1 MRYFNGKINFDN
13 VKQKTRLHHQ
23 HKKLGE
29 ESPGLQCKDSTFMD
43 NNAIVEKII
52 SKERLEPY
60 LYYHKNDLSKAIAQ
74 YKSNILISESFYPL
88 LAVLEIGIRN
98 SIDYQLTK
106 RFNDKEWYDNKE
118 FVKIATRFQIDRL
131 SHARTNIYS
140 EKKVI
145 TPGRIISELSFG
157 FWTSLFDT
165 KFEMTLWKNL
175 RLSFPSCPKNI
186 RKRKTMSSKFNRI
199 RKLRNR
205 IFHHEAITWN
215 LNVLNLYKDEII
227 QGIEWLD
234 KDLLEWIV
242 ELNHVEETISK
253 VRETID

>member
-1 MRYFNGKINFDN
+1 
-13 VKQKTRLHHQ
+13 
-23 HKKLGE
+23 
-29 ESPGLQCKDSTFMD
+29 MD
-43 NNAIVEKII
+43 NNTIVERII

-60 LYYHKNDLSKAIAQ
+60 LNYHKNDLFKAIAH

-88 LAVLEIGIRN
+88 LAVLEVGLRN

-106 RFNDKEWYDNKE
+106 RFNDKEWYDNKD
-118 FVKIATRFQIDRL
+118 FVKIATRFQIDRI
-131 SHARTNIYS
+131 SQARTNIFS
-140 EKKVI
+140 EKKEI

-175 RLSFPSCPKNI
+175 RLAFPNCPKNI
-186 RKRKTMSSKFNRI
+186 RKRKTMSSKFNGI

-205 IFHHEAITWN
+205 VFHHEAITWN
-215 LNVLNLYKDEII
+215 LDVLNSYKDEII
-227 QGIEWLD
+227 QGIEWLN

-242 ELNHVEETISK
+242 ELNHIDETISK
-253 VRETID
+253 FRKTID

>member
-1 MRYFNGKINFDN
+1 MN
-13 VKQKTRLHHQ
+13 
-23 HKKLGE
+23 
-29 ESPGLQCKDSTFMD
+29 
-43 NNAIVEKII
+43 NNAISDRII
-52 SKERLEPY
+52 SRERLEPY
-60 LYYHKNDLSKAIAQ
+60 LNYHKNDLSKAIAH

-88 LAVLEIGIRN
+88 LAVLEIGLRN

-106 RFNDKEWYDNKE
+106 RFNDKEWYDNRD
-118 FVKIATRFQIDRL
+118 FVKIATRFQIDRI
-131 SHARTNIYS
+131 SQARTNIYS
-140 EKKVI
+140 EKKEI

-175 RLSFPSCPKNI
+175 RLTFPNCPKNI
-186 RKRKTMSSKFNRI
+186 RKRKTMSAKFNGI

-215 LNVLNLYKDEII
+215 LKVLDSYKDEII
-227 QGIEWLD
+227 QGIEWLNE
-234 KDLLEWIV
+234 DLLEWIV

-253 VRETID
+253 FRKTID